1 MPPAMNI
8 PNVLTVLRL
17 ALAPVILWLILRH
30 SDQAAIAVLA
40 TSAATDFLDG
50 VLARRWNQRTR
61 FGAVADPLA
70 DKLTMAVVVLAL
82 ATQGSL
88 PAWLAAAVVLRD
100 AVILAGALA
109 YQLRI
114 GTLDIQPSA
123 VSKLN
128 TALVFVLLLA
138 AMATRAGLTPYGP
151 WLLALETAVAMTVA
165 ISGVQYVWQWG
176 RKAAHA
182 RRQGA
187 GG

>member
-1 MPPAMNI
+1 MNV
-8 PNVLTVLRL
+8 PNALTVLRG

-30 SDQAAIAVLA
+30 DDLAAIALLA

-50 VLARRWNQRTR
+50 ALARRWNQRTR

-70 DKLTMAVVVLAL
+70 DKLTVGVVVLAL
-82 ATQGSL
+82 AAQGSL
-88 PAWLAAAVVLRD
+88 PAWLAAAVLLRD

-109 YQLRI
+109 FKLHI
-114 GTLDIQPSA
+114 GTLDIRPNA

-128 TALVFVLLLA
+128 TTLVFLLLLA
-138 AMATRAGLTPYGP
+138 AMATRADLVPPGH
-151 WLLALETAVAMTVA
+151 WLRALELAVALTVA